1 MEKVFGESPIK
12 TISDSYKASEK
23 YLNDLHAEWQYKTRV
38 RDLAHSI
45 LESMGKVFVWEV
57 WVCNIMEHNSYPV
70 KIFSNKSNAQKYVD
84 NNPLEESHKVYD
96 IIKTEVE

>member
-1 MEKVFGESPIK
+1 MTKESA
-12 TISDSYKASEK
+12 KA
-23 YLNDLHAEWQYKTRV
+23 LNDRYTEFQYKKRV
-38 RDLAHSI
+38 RDLALSI

-57 WVCNIMEHNSYPV
+57 WICNTMEHNSYPV